1 MSIVVVGG
9 SGEGKLE
16 ERNKG
21 GSHEILAI
29 FTIALQ
35 TTFLHTASWSKT
47 DWGIEV
53 FLFQASLPRG
63 LLSFLY
69 IFFFLHA
76 TCTSFKSYA
85 ARRERSTL
93 DTLNKKY
100 LLQCLHPLFLFIPQK
115 NSKVSGTGVASQ
127 TNSNHCFPRFSFCLL
142 LCDKKGMQWWFGKE
156 SNRGLSLFNFK
167 DPKATI
173 NPPQRLHKDK
183 DVSNSVAC
191 LTEARPSD

>member
-21 GSHEILAI
+21 RSHEILAL

-53 FLFQASLPRG
+53 FLFQASPPRG

-93 DTLNKKY
+93 DTLNKKH
-100 LLQCLHPLFLFIPQK
+100 LLQCLPPLFLFIPQK

-127 TNSNHCFPRFSFCLL
+127 TNSNHCFPRLASAFCYAT
-142 LCDKKGMQWWFGKE
+142 K
-156 SNRGLSLFNFK
+156 RGCSGGLERK
-167 DPKATI
+167 VI
-173 NPPQRLHKDK
+173 
-183 DVSNSVAC
+183 
-191 LTEARPSD
+191 EG